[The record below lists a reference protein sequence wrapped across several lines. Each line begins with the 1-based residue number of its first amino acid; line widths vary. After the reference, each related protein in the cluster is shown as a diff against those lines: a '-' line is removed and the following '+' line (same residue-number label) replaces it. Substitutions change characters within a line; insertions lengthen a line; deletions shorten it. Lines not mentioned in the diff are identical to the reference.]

1 MEESTIVAYISFMGL
16 EDTGY
21 SIKNH
26 NKVWIDPIDYQK
38 ELEKAIVYLAE
49 WKLDVS
55 IFNIP
60 ICLLKPS
67 LYKFAKNRFLTGKS
81 AI

>member
-1 MEESTIVAYISFMGL
+1 MGL

-38 ELEKAIVYLAE
+38 ELEKAVVNLADDYLRDEVTDQPGQSMGAY
-49 WKLDVS
+49 WVQT
-55 IFNIP
+55 
-60 ICLLKPS
+60 
-67 LYKFAKNRFLTGKS
+67 RG
-81 AI
+81 